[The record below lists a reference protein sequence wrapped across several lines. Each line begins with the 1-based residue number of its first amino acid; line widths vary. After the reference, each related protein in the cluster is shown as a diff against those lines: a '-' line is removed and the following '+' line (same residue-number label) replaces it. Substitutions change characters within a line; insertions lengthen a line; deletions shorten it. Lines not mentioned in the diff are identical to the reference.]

1 MAKYKTKRRKNYDR
15 TEPSRDYLKYWRV
28 VKYWAKNKYD
38 ITTGELEL
46 MFFLYSE
53 GIFKKDQFDEFNKL
67 IGWNKNRFKDLL
79 SRDWIVKWRNHTH
92 KEKALYELSYKGKR
106 MIYNI
111 YDKLNGKEFSE
122 NAPMFQ
128 ASAGYNDRAYRKYI
142 RKINESIQQQQRHAP
157 E

>member
-1 MAKYKTKRRKNYDR
+1 MAKYKVKKRKNYDR
-15 TEPSRDYLKYWRV
+15 KEPSRDYMKYWRV

-38 ITTGELEL
+38 ITTGELEM

-53 GIFKKDQFDEFNKL
+53 GLFNKDQFEEFNKL

-79 SRDWIVKWRNHTH
+79 AREWIIKWRNHTNR
-92 KEKALYELSYKGKR
+92 ERALYELSYKGKR
-106 MIYNI
+106 MIYNL

-128 ASAGYNDRAYRKYI
+128 TNAGYNDRVYRKYI
-142 RKINESIQQQQRHAP
+142 RKINQSIQQQQRHAP